1 MYLLILLKEIGKS
14 SLKTE
19 TAENIQK
26 MNYLILTI
34 STKPQI
40 FNYSH
45 LKQSN
50 QRHYSIF
57 ILHRRWTVS
66 EFLLINIVFIK
77 HTYTIFAEG

>member
-1 MYLLILLKEIGKS
+1 MYLLILLQETGKS

-19 TAENIQK
+19 TEENIQK
-26 MNYLILTI
+26 MDYLILTI
-34 STKPQI
+34 CTKPQI

-57 ILHRRWTVS
+57 ILHQRWTVS
-66 EFLLINIVFIK
+66 VFLFVNIVFIK
-77 HTYTIFAEG
+77 HTYTIFEEG

>member
-1 MYLLILLKEIGKS
+1 MYLLILLQETGKS

-19 TAENIQK
+19 TEENIQK
-26 MNYLILTI
+26 MDYLILTI
-34 STKPQI
+34 CTKPQI

-57 ILHRRWTVS
+57 ILYQRWTVS
-66 EFLLINIVFIK
+66 VFLLVNIVFIK
-77 HTYTIFAEG
+77 HTYTIFEEG

>member
-1 MYLLILLKEIGKS
+1 MYLLILLQETGKS

-19 TAENIQK
+19 TEENIQK
-26 MNYLILTI
+26 MDYLILTI
-34 STKPQI
+34 CTKPQI

-57 ILHRRWTVS
+57 ILYQRWTASVGAS
-66 EFLLINIVFIK
+66 AVV
-77 HTYTIFAEG
+77 GSSV